1 MFTETIYNRNSQ
13 FIKYLEELDLLD
25 EDDKE
30 RIYDAPFN
38 SLNEELKEELN
49 PENKEEESSLMKP
62 IDQRLYLTPFLS
74 IEI

>member
-30 RIYDAPFN
+30 RIYDAPSN
-38 SLNEELKEELN
+38 SLSEEMNEESTPITKEEDMKLN
-49 PENKEEESSLMKP
+49 RKDKQ
-62 IDQRLYLTPFLS
+62 IFWIPFLC
-74 IEI
+74 